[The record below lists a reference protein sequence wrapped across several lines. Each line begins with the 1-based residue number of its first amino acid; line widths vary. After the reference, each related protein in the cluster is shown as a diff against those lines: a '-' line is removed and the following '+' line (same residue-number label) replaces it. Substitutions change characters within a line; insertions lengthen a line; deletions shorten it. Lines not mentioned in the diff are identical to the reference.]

1 MVWTVTWHPSRD
13 LREDELTRFQRP
25 AQLWEGGLHL
35 PLDYFAPPS
44 PPKAWGS
51 WRAVPDQAND
61 YLIDWERQ
69 AATRYSGIPT
79 GAMQD
84 AAMQESMGP
93 IYDRSKEY
101 LGCADAGTARVR
113 NLWVHVAAGLRDR
126 QLDPLGSSSPQS
138 YRMRSA
144 SVVLPAEAEWVTE
157 TEKVRSRFGD
167 RNFDAV

>member
-1 MVWTVTWHPSRD
+1 MSSPGSSARPS
-13 LREDELTRFQRP
+13 
-25 AQLWEGGLHL
+25 GLHL
-35 PLDYFAPPS
+35 PLDYVAPPS
-44 PPKAWGS
+44 PSKAWGS

-93 IYDRSKEY
+93 VYDRSKEH
-101 LGCADAGTARVR
+101 LGSADAGIARVR
-113 NLWVHVAAGLRDR
+113 NLWLRAAAGLRDR
-126 QLDPLGSSSPQS
+126 QLDPPGSVTPQS
-138 YRMRSA
+138 YRVRSA
-144 SVVLPAEAEWVTE
+144 SVVLPGEADWVTE
-157 TEKVRSRFGD
+157 TEEVRGRFGD